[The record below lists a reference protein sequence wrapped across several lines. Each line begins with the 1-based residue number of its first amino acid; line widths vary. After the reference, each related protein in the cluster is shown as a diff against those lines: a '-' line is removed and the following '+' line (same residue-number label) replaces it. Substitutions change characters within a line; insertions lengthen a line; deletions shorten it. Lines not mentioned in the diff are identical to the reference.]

1 MQALLGNA
9 TNAAKYVLARAN
21 TPPAKG
27 YRFPTM
33 APHEQDYEPSSDH
46 FSVVSG
52 QIVFFSL
59 VQYLNNGTPLFYCRV
74 AWLLLVVHALAQM
87 QNAIGYMLMAPADD
101 MAQSVVLL
109 PAWPCEWDVSFKV
122 HAPQQTTISGQLVA
136 GKLSFSVEPAD
147 RKAYVTAM
155 ECQTT

>member
-1 MQALLGNA
+1 
-9 TNAAKYVLARAN
+9 
-21 TPPAKG
+21 
-27 YRFPTM
+27 M

-52 QIVFFSL
+52 ETVFFSL
-59 VQYLNNGTPLFYCRV
+59 AQYSKNGTPLFSLCV
-74 AWLLLVVHALAQM
+74 AWLLLVAHALAQM

-101 MAQSVVLL
+101 EAQSVVLL

-136 GKLSFSVEPAD
+136 GELSFSVDPVE